1 MATLALCQRELKPLV
16 SRSVGREALKNALE
30 LYVGYRGAKRRFTM
44 EQLEEG
50 AGVKRRVIEC
60 VMEGCDSTEYRKIEI
75 GDLLSLCAFLGQPFI
90 NQWLELSGY
99 GAFEL
104 MDGQQ
109 PLPRVFDEA
118 CASPDK
124 LTRDDHIR
132 KAREHLNA
140 AEAME

>member
-1 MATLALCQRELKPLV
+1 MASLALCQRELKPLV
-16 SRSVGREALKNALE
+16 SRNVGREALKEALE

-60 VMEGCDSTEYRKIEI
+60 VMEAADSPEYRKIEI
-75 GDLLSLCAFLGQPFI
+75 GDLLSLCAFLGRPFI

-104 MDGQQ
+104 SGQE
-109 PLPRVFDEA
+109 PLPNVLATADEVETTEQ
-118 CASPDK
+118 K
-124 LTRDDHIR
+124 RKRLIR
-132 KAREHLNA
+132 ELADLEDV
-140 AEAME
+140 